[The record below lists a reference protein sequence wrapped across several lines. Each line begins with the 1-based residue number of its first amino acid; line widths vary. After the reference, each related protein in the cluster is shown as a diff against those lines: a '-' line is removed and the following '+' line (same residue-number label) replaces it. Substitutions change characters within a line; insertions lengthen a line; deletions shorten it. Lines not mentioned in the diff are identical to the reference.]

1 MYILISYIYIFRFD
15 IFFGD
20 DYCWVLYIFFA
31 VFILSFFSW
40 VNIFFNF
47 SEFFRLIGYLF
58 SNVRDKYIFLF
69 YKCHDYIL
77 FFYFNFVLMINIG
90 LYMFSFFLN

>member
-20 DYCWVLYIFFA
+20 DYCWVLYIFFV

-69 YKCHDYIL
+69 YKCHDYYFFILIL
-77 FFYFNFVLMINIG
+77 F
-90 LYMFSFFLN
+90 